1 MVRNFTDE
9 EKQKYCKG
17 FKNCTLPI
25 STYADKMKIDV
36 EDLKLWLKDY
46 KEPAP
51 YGKIDASQMMG
62 QTTTPVPSGK
72 TGTIKFESETIK
84 LELKENYDKVF
95 LSKLLEV
102 IIYAK

>member
-1 MVRNFTDE
+1 MKEYKEE

-17 FKNCTLPI
+17 FKNCTLTI
-25 STYADKMKIDV
+25 TEYAEKMRINVD
-36 EDLKLWLKDY
+36 DLKQWLKDY
-46 KEPAP
+46 KEPSEF
-51 YGKIDASQMMG
+51 GKINVSDIVNTNLNSS
-62 QTTTPVPSGK
+62 TKSS
-72 TGTIKFESETIK
+72 TIKFESETIK